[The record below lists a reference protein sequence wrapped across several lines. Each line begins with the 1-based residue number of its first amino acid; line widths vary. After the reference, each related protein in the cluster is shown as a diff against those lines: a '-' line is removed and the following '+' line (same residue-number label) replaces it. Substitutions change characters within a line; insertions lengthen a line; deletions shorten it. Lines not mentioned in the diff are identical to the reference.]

1 MPDLLIKTPKLNN
14 FCDNNKCYND
24 NSLSECIFV
33 ISKQTWLNYGID
45 LENNNHILKKY
56 FDHGNHTSVQYFDLL
71 KIYTGSKIINK
82 SSSLVQNKKYCNTT
96 FIDYINELINSSN
109 VYDKYTKPFAILSN
123 MYVKNSIF
131 KNVSINNNNY
141 LNWYIILDGA
151 GGVSCALFNDDNLN
165 VNNIKTFKPI
175 NKFKLEEL
183 GNMQIHYKSWFE
195 YGYFKSHKKIISE
208 VCVYCAFD

>member
-1 MPDLLIKTPKLNN
+1 
-14 FCDNNKCYND
+14 
-24 NSLSECIFV
+24 
-33 ISKQTWLNYGID
+33 
-45 LENNNHILKKY
+45 
-56 FDHGNHTSVQYFDLL
+56 
-71 KIYTGSKIINK
+71 
-82 SSSLVQNKKYCNTT
+82 
-96 FIDYINELINSSN
+96 
-109 VYDKYTKPFAILSN
+109 